1 MLYAAYGSNLNADDL
16 AQRSHL
22 TLEPVGPAYL
32 PDREVAFSHHS
43 TTRGGGALDL
53 RPRVG
58 QLTPVMLF
66 RMNEAERDALDT
78 KEGHP
83 NHYRRVDTVALTDDG
98 REIPVF
104 TYVSRRPEPF
114 VPPADDYVEIVRR
127 GLAAHGLPDAHLDA
141 AARNEPIPWLAD
153 RLFVYGTLLRGE
165 SRHPIVERLGL
176 LDLQPARSPGRL
188 IDLGAYP
195 GLLLADEPSDTV
207 RGELLRLRDLTQ
219 ALPHLDAIEGFSGFG
234 TPDSLYR
241 RALLRAVADNGSQH
255 LAWTYIYNGG
265 AAGARRIPSGDW
277 RQRRGSA

>member
-16 AQRSHL
+16 ARRSDL
-22 TLEPVGPAYL
+22 RLEPLGPAFL
-32 PDREVAFSHHS
+32 PDREAAFSHRS
-43 TTRGGGALDL
+43 TSRHGGALDL
-53 RPRVG
+53 RPRAG

-66 RMNEAERDALDT
+66 RVNEAERDALDT

-104 TYVSRRPEPF
+104 TYVSRRSEPF
-114 VPPADDYVEIVRR
+114 VPPADEYVEIVRR
-127 GLAAHGLPDAHLDA
+127 GLAAHGLPDTHLDA

-153 RLFVYGTLLRGE
+153 RLFAYGTLLRGE

-176 LDLQPARSPGRL
+176 LDLEPARAPGRL
-188 IDLGAYP
+188 IHLGTYP
-195 GLLLADEPSDTV
+195 GLLLADDPSDMV
-207 RGELLRLRDLTQ
+207 RGELLTLRDPSQ
-219 ALPHLDAIEGFSGFG
+219 ALPLLDAVEGFYRFG
-234 TPDSLYR
+234 APDSLYR
-241 RALLRAVADNGSQH
+241 RALLRAVADSGSDS
-255 LAWTYIYNGG
+255 LTWTYIYNGD